1 MKPVKLT
8 ALLAAG
14 LLAAA
19 GTAAQ
24 AQTVL
29 TMSNWVPPQH
39 PIVIYIMQPWADQV
53 AKVTSGRVKVQMLP
67 KAIAAP
73 NQHYDA
79 TINGQVDL
87 AWATYGYQPER
98 FQPYLIAELPQLG
111 ETAVHNGV
119 ALWRTHKKF
128 IEQSGIHKD
137 VQLLGVMTHGP
148 GLFHHSKKHILAPED
163 LQGQK
168 MRVGGD
174 VPKTIVESF
183 GGEIGNQA
191 ITGIHWHSDALHELT
206 GAADEFSRTHIYLDD
221 TSALTMMALRS
232 RARRQKAKTGL
243 DLVVVDYLQ
252 LLSFPKSESRQQ
264 EISNISRSL
273 KALARELDVPVIA
286 LAQLSRQVEL
296 RDPPRPQLAGAY
308 RSSPPCERTIPYDTG
323 SPRPVPSFASSCK
336 VSARP
341 PSSHIARSRARL
353 SPITRSRASRSSIST
368 IITGTWLIPSERH
381 AFIR

>member
-1 MKPVKLT
+1 MKPVKL
-8 ALLAAG
+8 AAVLAATG

-39 PIVIYIMQPWADQV
+39 PIVLYIMKPWADQV
-53 AKVTSGRVKVQMLP
+53 AKVTSGRVRVQMLP

-79 TINGQVDL
+79 VINGQIDL
-87 AWATYGYQPER
+87 GWATYGYQPER

-148 GLFHHSKKHILAPED
+148 GLFHHSKKHILVPAD

-174 VPKTIVESF
+174 VPKAIVEAF
-183 GGEIGNQA
+183 GGVV
-191 ITGIHWHSDALHELT
+191 ITQPA
-206 GAADEFSRTHIYLDD
+206 
-221 TSALTMMALRS
+221 
-232 RARRQKAKTGL
+232 
-243 DLVVVDYLQ
+243 
-252 LLSFPKSESRQQ
+252 PKSY
-264 EISNISRSL
+264 EILSAGIADGIMFPTESL
-273 KALARELDVPVIA
+273 KSFKIAGLVKHTSYVKGGLYSSSFWFAMNKGKFASLSKADQDAIMSVSGEKFAR
-286 LAQLSRQVEL
+286 
-296 RDPPRPQLAGAY
+296 LAGAGWD
-308 RSSPPCERTIPYDTG
+308 RADKEGRVAMKEAGGTIREVKPEFIAALKQVTERLERDYGAKMDAMGIDG
-323 SPRPVPSFASSCK
+323 AGAIKFFRAEV
-336 VSARP
+336 ARV
-341 PSSHIARSRARL
+341 AA
-353 SPITRSRASRSSIST
+353 
-368 IITGTWLIPSERH
+368 GK
-381 AFIR
+381 

>member
-1 MKPVKLT
+1 MKPVR
-8 ALLAAG
+8 LAVTLASAG

-29 TMSNWVPPQH
+29 TLSNWVPPQH
-39 PIVIYIMQPWADQV
+39 PIVVYIMKPWADQV
-53 AKVTSGRVKVQMLP
+53 AKVTSGRVTVQMLP

-148 GLFHHSKKHILAPED
+148 GLFHHSKKHILVPAD

-174 VPKTIVESF
+174 VPKNIVEAF
-183 GGEIGNQA
+183 GGVV
-191 ITGIHWHSDALHELT
+191 ITQPA
-206 GAADEFSRTHIYLDD
+206 
-221 TSALTMMALRS
+221 
-232 RARRQKAKTGL
+232 
-243 DLVVVDYLQ
+243 
-252 LLSFPKSESRQQ
+252 PKSY
-264 EISNISRSL
+264 EILSAGIADGIMFPTESL
-273 KALARELDVPVIA
+273 KSFKIAGLVKHTSYVKGGLYSSSFWFAMNKGKFASISKADQDAIMRVSGENFAR
-286 LAQLSRQVEL
+286 
-296 RDPPRPQLAGAY
+296 LAGAGWD
-308 RSSPPCERTIPYDTG
+308 RADKEGRVAMKEAGGTIKEVKPEFIAELKKVTERLERDYGAKMDAMGIDG
-323 SPRPVPSFASSCK
+323 AGAIKFFRAEV
-336 VSARP
+336 ARV
-341 PSSHIARSRARL
+341 AA
-353 SPITRSRASRSSIST
+353 
-368 IITGTWLIPSERH
+368 EK
-381 AFIR
+381 

>member
-1 MKPVKLT
+1 MKPVKL
-8 ALLAAG
+8 AAV
-14 LLAAA
+14 LAAA
-19 GTAAQ
+19 GVLAAASGAAQ

-29 TMSNWVPPQH
+29 TLSNWVPPQH
-39 PIVIYIMQPWADQV
+39 PIVVYIMKPWADQV
-53 AKVTSGRVKVQMLP
+53 AKVTNGRVKVQMLP

-148 GLFHHSKKHILAPED
+148 GLFHHSKKHILVPAD

-174 VPKTIVESF
+174 VPKNIVEAF
-183 GGEIGNQA
+183 GGVV
-191 ITGIHWHSDALHELT
+191 ITQPA
-206 GAADEFSRTHIYLDD
+206 
-221 TSALTMMALRS
+221 
-232 RARRQKAKTGL
+232 
-243 DLVVVDYLQ
+243 
-252 LLSFPKSESRQQ
+252 PKSY
-264 EISNISRSL
+264 EILSAGIADGIMFPTESL
-273 KALARELDVPVIA
+273 KSFKIAGLVKHTSYVKGGLYSSSFWFAMNKGKFNSLSKADQDAIMSVSGEKFAR
-286 LAQLSRQVEL
+286 
-296 RDPPRPQLAGAY
+296 LAGEGWDRADKEG
-308 RSSPPCERTIPYDTG
+308 RAAMKEAGGTIKEVKPEFITALKQVTERLERDYGAKMDAMGIDG
-323 SPRPVPSFASSCK
+323 AGAIKFFRAEV
-336 VSARP
+336 ARV
-341 PSSHIARSRARL
+341 AA
-353 SPITRSRASRSSIST
+353 
-368 IITGTWLIPSERH
+368 GK
-381 AFIR
+381 